1 MFGLRATYHTTSQ
14 ATPMQLVYN
23 QDAILN
29 VKFQANWK
37 FIKERKQKLI
47 ALNNKRENSK
57 RIKHTYQI
65 GDKILLQRVKQSKYG
80 EPDYE
85 GPYTILQ
92 VNPDSGT
99 VTFQK
104 KKYSDSV
111 NIRQIIPY
119 TGED

>member
-1 MFGLRATYHTTSQ
+1 MSCRLC
-14 ATPMQLVYN
+14 
-23 QDAILN
+23 
-29 VKFQANWK
+29 
-37 FIKERKQKLI
+37 
-47 ALNNKRENSK
+47 
-57 RIKHTYQI
+57 QI

-92 VNPDSGT
+92 VNPNSGT

-119 TGED
+119 TGEE